1 MLDEPVTIGEDFR
14 LYRRIPRC
22 FRIYWFDSKFDLH
35 HPNYH
40 PDERILEKVPQ
51 YFVQLVQRLLT

>member
-1 MLDEPVTIGEDFR
+1 TEEYPGVFAFIGS
-14 LYRRIPRC
+14 
-22 FRIYWFDSKFDLH
+22 DSKFDLH